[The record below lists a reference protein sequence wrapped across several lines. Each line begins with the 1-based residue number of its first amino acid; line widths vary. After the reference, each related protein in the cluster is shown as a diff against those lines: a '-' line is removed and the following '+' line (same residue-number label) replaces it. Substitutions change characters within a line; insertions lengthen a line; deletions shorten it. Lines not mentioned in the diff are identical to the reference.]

1 MFTWYNYTLTYITK
15 QLSTTVPNFKIF
27 LFLFR
32 ANDYFEDKEHECVIT
47 PPGAEY
53 RYSQQMTLCW
63 RLYACNY
70 KINSELFIN
79 YQWFVFLTVSMFWS
93 LASPKAIS
101 INHRIKMYEIQIS
114 FHSQAGQWHATFPWK
129 VLTAIYQPLVA
140 YYTHLF
146 FQLFKKLGFQGSFR
160 PSSISIVNIFSLYSL
175 YNKNKK
181 VLRFYQKK
189 FWIFKI

>member
-1 MFTWYNYTLTYITK
+1 MTRKNHVVTFNNLLQVQSHSKKIKTWKLIFMKKKNIFNSSNLNTKAPMFTWYTYTLMYITE
-15 QLSTTVPNFKIF
+15 QLSTTVTNFKIF

-93 LASPKAIS
+93 LASPKAIG
-101 INHRIKMYEIQIS
+101 INHRIKMYGLQIS

-129 VLTAIYQPLVA
+129 VLTAI
-140 YYTHLF
+140 
-146 FQLFKKLGFQGSFR
+146 
-160 PSSISIVNIFSLYSL
+160 
-175 YNKNKK
+175 
-181 VLRFYQKK
+181 
-189 FWIFKI
+189 